1 MKKINYILTSFIV
14 IAVSFSCTDQ
24 STFNNPSS
32 HELENGAFIRFVDS
46 PEDTASDPQAISF
59 ISEVYDPVGNV
70 TQYTVALKAT
80 VSGVVYLQD
89 NYFTTTTFPATF
101 SYTSQSLADAIGI
114 NVDDFTFGDNFEF
127 TGFATRNDGVVF
139 NGINP
144 TFDTDKLT
152 IGVGNTEPNLHL
164 DNYNS
169 AMSFGTIVACAEHIA
184 SEMPGI
190 WTVVR
195 DDWADYSPG
204 DTLEVVAGP
213 NDNTFHILA
222 NNNPFINN
230 SATAYMIIEV
240 DGTGNVINATS
251 NEPFDYGIPIV
262 PNDAAGGGG
271 LIFSCVGVIDL
282 RHDWLSPDQTLIY
295 GGGNHRLILTKN

>member
-1 MKKINYILTSFIV
+1 M
-14 IAVSFSCTDQ
+14 
-24 STFNNPSS
+24 
-32 HELENGAFIRFVDS
+32 ENGAFIRFVDS

-222 NNNPFINN
+222 NNNPYINN

-251 NEPFDYGIPIV
+251 NEPFDFGVPIV